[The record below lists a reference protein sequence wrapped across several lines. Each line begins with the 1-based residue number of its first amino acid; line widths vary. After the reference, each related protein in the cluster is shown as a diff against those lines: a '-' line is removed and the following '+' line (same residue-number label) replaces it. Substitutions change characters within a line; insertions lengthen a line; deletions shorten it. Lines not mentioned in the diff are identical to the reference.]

1 MTQAATDQ
9 AQERLE
15 IKLAYQEA
23 ALQALDSALIAQAAR
38 IEQLERAQQWLI
50 ERLRGNDASGGLAA
64 PSERD
69 EPPPHY

>member
-9 AQERLE
+9 ALERLE
-15 IKLAYQEA
+15 FKLAYQEA
-23 ALQALDSALIAQAAR
+23 ALQALDTALIAQAAR
-38 IEQLERAQQWLI
+38 IEQLERAQLWLI
-50 ERLRGNDASGGLAA
+50 ERLRGNEAPGGLAS